1 MGDVAKAMRSKIPAH
16 RRKSY
21 RWISIA
27 IIMSIVFAGLLFL
40 AFFLFTVIP
49 HAMNTGKTGWTDY
62 TAAEKA
68 EMKYWYTVI
77 LGGGVAIILLF
88 CFLRRRKYAMGV

>member
-1 MGDVAKAMRSKIPAH
+1 MGDVAKSMRANIHVHK
-16 RRKSY
+16 RRSF

-27 IIMSIVFAGLLFL
+27 IMMSLVFAALLFL

-62 TAAEKA
+62 TTAEKA

-88 CFLRRRKYAMGV
+88 CFLRRRKYAMGL